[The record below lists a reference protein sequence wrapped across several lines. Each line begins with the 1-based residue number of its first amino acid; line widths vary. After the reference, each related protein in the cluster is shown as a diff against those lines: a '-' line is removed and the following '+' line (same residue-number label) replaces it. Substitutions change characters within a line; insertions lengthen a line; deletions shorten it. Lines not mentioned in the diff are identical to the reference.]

1 MKSFKIKFVPIDEK
15 GDWIQSD
22 STVEMD
28 VVAEDENKA
37 IIDAVTRILASYDVW
52 DTVAKATIDLK
63 TKKLTVKS
71 DNEEEERYARIT
83 VSENDKLVI
92 STLIVKIGT

>member
-22 STVEMD
+22 STIEMD

-37 IIDAVTRILASYDVW
+37 IIDAVTRMVASYDVW
-52 DTVAKATIDLK
+52 DDVA
-63 TKKLTVKS
+63 KKLTVKS
-71 DNEEEERYARIT
+71 DEEERYARIT

>member
-22 STVEMD
+22 GIAETD
-28 VVAEDENKA
+28 VIAEDENKA
-37 IIDAVTRILASYDVW
+37 IIDAVTRMISYGDGG
-52 DTVAKATIDLK
+52 DSVAKATIDLK

-71 DNEEEERYARIT
+71 DEEERYARIT

-92 STLIVKIGT
+92 STLIVKER

>member
-52 DTVAKATIDLK
+52 DSVAKATIDLK

-71 DNEEEERYARIT
+71 EEEERYARIT
-83 VSENDKLVI
+83 VSENDKLVV

>member
-37 IIDAVTRILASYDVW
+37 IIDAVTRMIASYDVW
-52 DTVAKATIDLK
+52 DSVAKATIDLK

-71 DNEEEERYARIT
+71 EEEERYARIT
-83 VSENDKLVI
+83 VSENDKLVV

>member
-22 STVEMD
+22 STIEMD

-37 IIDAVTRILASYDVW
+37 IIDAVTRMVASYDVW
-52 DTVAKATIDLK
+52 DDVAKATIDLK

-71 DNEEEERYARIT
+71 DEEERYARIT